1 MHCGT
6 AVAFAER
13 KIIIVDDVSLDEKR
27 MREKYRRR
35 ECLRNMKYL
44 HTD

>member
-13 KIIIVDDVSLDEKR
+13 IVDDVSLDEKR
-27 MREKYRRR
+27 MSEKYRRMF
-35 ECLRNMKYL
+35 EEYEIPAY
-44 HTD
+44 

>member
-13 KIIIVDDVSLDEKR
+13 KIIIVDDVSFDEKR
-27 MREKYRRR
+27 MSEKYRRMF
-35 ECLRNMKYL
+35 EEYEIPAY
-44 HTD
+44 

>member
-13 KIIIVDDVSLDEKR
+13 IVDDVSLDEKR
-27 MREKYRRR
+27 MSEKYRRR